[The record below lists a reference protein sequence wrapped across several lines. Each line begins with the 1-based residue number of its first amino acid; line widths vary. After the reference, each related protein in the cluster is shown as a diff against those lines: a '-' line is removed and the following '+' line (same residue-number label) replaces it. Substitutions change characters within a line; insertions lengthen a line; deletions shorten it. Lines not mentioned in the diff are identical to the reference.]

1 MKKLACIALVSL
13 SLLALSAQTDV
24 KETSY
29 AFGVF
34 LGESLKQTTLDIDI
48 DSFTRGITD
57 VLVKGSPTMTANEA
71 QNAIQKALQAVAQ
84 KMSDDNLRKGTE
96 FLAANGKKPGVV
108 TTSSGLQYKVTK
120 EGTGASPKATDTVK
134 VHYVGTL
141 LDGTTFDSSVARGT
155 PAEFPLNRVIPGWTE
170 GLQFM
175 KVGGKTTFYI
185 PSSLAYGAN
194 GSGDSI
200 GPNETLV
207 FDVELLSIT
216 NPAQ

>member
-13 SLLALSAQTDV
+13 SLLALPAQTDG

-57 VLVKGSPTMTANEA
+57 VLVKGSPTMTATEA
-71 QNAIQKALQAVAQ
+71 QTVIQKALQAIAQ

-185 PSSLAYGAN
+185 PAALAYGEN

-207 FDVELLSIT
+207 FDVELLAVT
-216 NPAQ
+216 TPAQ